1 MFSDLLQLFSHDILR
16 ICLAAYG
23 DLLEHYRVFFRI
35 AVTLWVLSIAFDA
48 LQSDASF
55 RPVVIRFLRGAVV
68 IAYLAEPA
76 VPRAFV
82 ELLAAP
88 ADSSGILVGH
98 VLKSTGGTADF
109 GASLDRLLVDVRARS
124 LDLTQPGLF
133 DIDLMGYLVVLFIY
147 VLLTGFLAVVLYIA
161 ALATFFQAALLFL
174 LPLAVSFYPWS
185 YTRPLFDGVIRQGIS
200 FSLVMPLL
208 NVLLALVISPLVMAL
223 EAPERDL
230 FALIP
235 FGCLAIVGSL
245 LALQIPAVASGVAGG
260 IGLPILK
267 PR

>member
-16 ICLAAYG
+16 IGLAAYG

-147 VLLTGFLAVVLYIA
+147 VLLLRA
-161 ALATFFQAALLFL
+161 
-174 LPLAVSFYPWS
+174 
-185 YTRPLFDGVIRQGIS
+185 IRR
-200 FSLVMPLL
+200 LWWPK
-208 NVLLALVISPLVMAL
+208 NV
-223 EAPERDL
+223 
-230 FALIP
+230 
-235 FGCLAIVGSL
+235 
-245 LALQIPAVASGVAGG
+245 
-260 IGLPILK
+260 
-267 PR
+267 